1 VTQNCFKLLGIFTL
15 YDRQPKVPRENKQR
29 AKKFAPLFA
38 AFSISQNVPLF
49 RSAKG
54 YSKSKTN
61 L

>member
-1 VTQNCFKLLGIFTL
+1 MTANQKCPVKT
-15 YDRQPKVPRENKQR
+15 NKGQ
-29 AKKFAPLFA
+29 KKFAPLF